1 MTTTL
6 CEEPTLPADFPL
18 PKPVSIRAAV
28 IGRDGSICRLCG
40 DRVQSEGLSLVNV
53 RPGMQAGELAELQI
67 VLGCEECA
75 AAADVAVHGRS
86 SAVNRRTMRLLAF
99 LYLENCQIAQTLP
112 LRAVK
117 S

>member
-1 MTTTL
+1 M
-6 CEEPTLPADFPL
+6 
-18 PKPVSIRAAV
+18 SIRAAV